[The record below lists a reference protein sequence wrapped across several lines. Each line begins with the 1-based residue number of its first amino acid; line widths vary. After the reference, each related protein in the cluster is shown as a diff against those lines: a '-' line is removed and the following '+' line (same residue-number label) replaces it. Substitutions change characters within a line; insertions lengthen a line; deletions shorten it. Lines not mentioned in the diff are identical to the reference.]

1 MHTEVHIH
9 GTVLVRLGVAQ
20 NEIEQALAPWLGYVD
35 IESLAEAKSA
45 HQDEPGIVFDKRRR
59 MLEICWT
66 GWVGRN
72 FQRSLEAAFEALSP
86 YSEEAAG
93 VEVTYYQEDGR
104 DEHGMVF
111 VGPTAEAIQEV
122 QRRYMLEDMKALLGR
137 HFDDAE
143 IGEVVGLV
151 NQLFDRRFAQGAP
164 VREAGVPERAFRSP
178 SGKKHLH

>member
-9 GTVLVRLGVAQ
+9 GAVMIRPGVAQ
-20 NEIEQALAPWLGYVD
+20 GEIEQALSPWLSYVD
-35 IESLAEAKSA
+35 IDNLAEAKSA

-72 FQRSLEAAFEALSP
+72 FQRSLESAFESLSP

-93 VEVTYYQEDGR
+93 VEVTYYQDDGH

-111 VGPTAEAIQEV
+111 VGPTAESIQEV
-122 QRRYMLEDMKALLGR
+122 QRRYMVEDLQALLGR
-137 HFDDAE
+137 HFGDAE

-151 NQLFDRRFAQGAP
+151 NQLFDRRFAQGVQSKEGA
-164 VREAGVPERAFRSP
+164 APERAIRVP
-178 SGKKHLH
+178 AGKKHLH

>member
-9 GTVLVRLGVAQ
+9 GTVLVRPGVAQ
-20 NEIEQALAPWLGYVD
+20 NEIEQALAPWLSYVD
-35 IESLAEAKSA
+35 IDSLVEAKSA

-111 VGPTAEAIQEV
+111 VGPTAEAIQ
-122 QRRYMLEDMKALLGR
+122 
-137 HFDDAE
+137 
-143 IGEVVGLV
+143 
-151 NQLFDRRFAQGAP
+151 
-164 VREAGVPERAFRSP
+164 
-178 SGKKHLH
+178 

>member
-1 MHTEVHIH
+1 MHTEVHVH
-9 GTVLVRLGVAQ
+9 GTVPVRSGVTQ
-20 NEIEQALAPWLGYVD
+20 VELEQALAPWLSYVD
-35 IESLAEAKSA
+35 IESLGEAKSA

-72 FQRSLEAAFEALSP
+72 FQRALESACEAISP

-93 VEVTYYQEDGR
+93 MEVTYYHEDGR

-111 VGPTAEAIQEV
+111 VGPTADAIQEA
-122 QRRYMLEDMKALLGR
+122 QRRYMIEDLQALLGR
-137 HFDDAE
+137 HFGDAE

-151 NQLFDRRFAQGAP
+151 NQLFDRRSESAP
-164 VREAGVPERAFRSP
+164 ARESGVQERVP
-178 SGKKHLH
+178 HPHTGKKHLH